1 MTGGTAH
8 SARYRAEK
16 GARPGRYL
24 GARRLVKWLTPQQI
38 APVAS
43 TASPPA
49 IQGPTPPAAVII
61 VYNAA
66 HITSTQA
73 ATIGPPMT
81 TARIVDKDSSLR
93 STRVAIIAASS
104 AGVRLIP

>member
-8 SARYRAEK
+8 SARYRTAK

-24 GARRLVKWLTPQQI
+24 GARRLVKWLTAQQI

-61 VYNAA
+61 MYKAA
-66 HITSTQA
+66 QITSTQA
-73 ATIGPPMT
+73 ATIGPPMMT
-81 TARIVDKDSSLR
+81 VRIVDKDSSLR
-93 STRVAIIAASS
+93 PTRVVTIAASS
-104 AGVRLIP
+104 A